1 MAHINKEF
9 LIDNSPENVWEALRE
24 VGAVHQRLV
33 PGFVT
38 DTRME
43 ADTRIVTFA
52 NGVVVHE
59 LIVDIDEASRRVAYA
74 VVGGA
79 MAPKHHQASMQVL
92 ADTKGRS
99 RFVWTIDVTPD
110 ELVAP
115 SARWPSRG
123 CVVARGAARGRRR
136 RSSCPV
142 ASFHSRH
149 PTRMHPNPARSRE
162 RAPGRGGPGLPKPAA
177 GPRGFRFRRRGGEGQ
192 AGLMFSA
199 WGPFWPWVTSNVT
212 T

>member
-9 LIDNSPENVWEALRE
+9 LIDNSPEKVWEALRE

-59 LIVDIDEASRRVAYA
+59 LIVDVDDAARRVAYA
-74 VVGGA
+74 VVGGS
-79 MAPKHHQASMQVL
+79 MKPRHHHASMQVL
-92 ADTKGRS
+92 ADTAGRS

-110 ELVAP
+110 ELAAP
-115 SARWPSRG
+115 IDEMAEQGVR
-123 CVVARGAARGRRR
+123 V
-136 RSSCPV
+136 
-142 ASFHSRH
+142 
-149 PTRMHPNPARSRE
+149 MRE
-162 RAPGRGGPGLPKPAA
+162 TLKAAPGPA
-177 GPRGFRFRRRGGEGQ
+177 GR
-192 AGLMFSA
+192 
-199 WGPFWPWVTSNVT
+199 
-212 T
+212 

>member
-1 MAHINKEF
+1 MAHIHKEF

-59 LIVDIDEASRRVAYA
+59 LIVDIDEAARRVAYA
-74 VVGGA
+74 VVGGS
-79 MAPKHHQASMQVL
+79 MEPKHHHASMQVL
-92 ADTKGRS
+92 AATEGHS

-110 ELVAP
+110 ELAVPISEMAEQGARIIRETLKAAP
-115 SARWPSRG
+115 
-123 CVVARGAARGRRR
+123 V
-136 RSSCPV
+136 
-142 ASFHSRH
+142 
-149 PTRMHPNPARSRE
+149 PTDR
-162 RAPGRGGPGLPKPAA
+162 
-177 GPRGFRFRRRGGEGQ
+177 
-192 AGLMFSA
+192 
-199 WGPFWPWVTSNVT
+199 
-212 T
+212 

>member
-59 LIVDIDEASRRVAYA
+59 LIVDIDEASRRMAYA
-74 VVGGA
+74 VVGGV
-79 MAPKHHQASMQVL
+79 MAPKHHHASMQVL

-110 ELVAP
+110 ELVGPIGEMAEQ
-115 SARWPSRG
+115 G

-142 ASFHSRH
+142 PSFHSRH